1 MSVCLSATLPLVP
14 LAKTDRTDRDVA
26 WSVYLSKPKEADI
39 TWGPDPP
46 WEAGTLR
53 SKPEEAGIR
62 WGPDPPWEAG
72 TLREGTWACPSLTS
86 VDILKTLIAKEV
98 AMRPFA
104 TVNVTTCCPSF

>member
-1 MSVCLSATLPLVP
+1 MSVCLSATLPLVS

-53 SKPEEAGIR
+53 
-62 WGPDPPWEAG
+62 
-72 TLREGTWACPSLTS
+72 EGTWACPSLTT
-86 VDILKTLIAKEV
+86 VDILKTLVAKEA